1 MHPKIQEN
9 NDRLLAT
16 LTDEILALRR
26 MIMNLEE
33 RVSRYN
39 AALTRIANQDY
50 RGNRSHESE
59 IARQALKEQL

>member
-9 NDRLLAT
+9 NDRLLAM
-16 LTDEILALRR
+16 LTDEILVLRA
-26 MIMNLEE
+26 
-33 RVSRYN
+33 RVSRYY

-59 IARQALKEQL
+59 IARKALKEQA